1 MFDNKLKKALLETLK
16 TISDNVSINE
26 IGTQTG
32 RKKLDALFG
41 HDKPYYI
48 AVVNP
53 LRLTIHYFCPQSCK
67 YLGFPDLDYQKANF
81 GLLLKVLAKEN
92 MGMVYTEVQH
102 FISKDKFK
110 LLELNCKVKRYDN
123 TWRDVYFISKLL
135 DEGDDSKG
143 FITVSVVI
151 DVQEYLD
158 KEFKR
163 QTDHINN
170 NFQLSQK
177 KLLKINE
184 LTPREKEVLVL
195 YCNEK
200 SITEISENLNVS
212 EHTVRAHKRAISK
225 KLNTKSTFTMAKF
238 ALYLIANPH
247 LMNGGKV
254 DF

>member
-1 MFDNKLKKALLETLK
+1 MFDNKLKKVLLETLQ
-16 TISDNVSINE
+16 TIQDE
-26 IGTQTG
+26 IPIEELNTHVG
-32 RKKLDALFG
+32 RAKLDTLFG
-41 HDKPYYI
+41 HNKPYYLAI
-48 AVVNP
+48 VNP
-53 LRLTIHYFCPQSCK
+53 LRLALYYFCPQACK
-67 YLGFPDLDYQKANF
+67 YIGYPNLDYRKGNF
-81 GLLLKVLAKEN
+81 GLIMKILSKDN
-92 MGMVYTEVQH
+92 MGMVYNGVQH
-102 FISKDKFK
+102 FMSRDKFK
-110 LLELNCKVKRYDN
+110 PLELNCKVKRYDN

-170 NFQLSQK
+170 NFQLSPK
-177 KLLKINE
+177 KLMKINA
-184 LTPREKEVLVL
+184 LTPREKEVLVM

-200 SITEISENLNVS
+200 SIAEISETMNVS